1 MGPAQWLNLS
11 DCQSYKKRLAP
22 IIIDFEHV
30 TNFQDSQLIEQGER
44 FTTYFLFKGQSSQK
58 LSWAAGPIV
67 APKSLEKMGVPISAV
82 LCSHHLRPSGLSQR
96 LSGKK
101 SRRAI
106 SWVNNKPLVRGEHCS
121 LNIKPSV
128 G

>member
-44 FTTYFLFKGQSSQK
+44 FTTYLFKGQSSQK

-67 APKSLEKMGVPISAV
+67 APKSLEKMGVATPAICAVATISV
-82 LCSHHLRPSGLSQR
+82 RPDLASGFR
-96 LSGKK
+96 GK
-101 SRRAI
+101 SPDA
-106 SWVNNKPLVRGEHCS
+106 
-121 LNIKPSV
+121 PSV